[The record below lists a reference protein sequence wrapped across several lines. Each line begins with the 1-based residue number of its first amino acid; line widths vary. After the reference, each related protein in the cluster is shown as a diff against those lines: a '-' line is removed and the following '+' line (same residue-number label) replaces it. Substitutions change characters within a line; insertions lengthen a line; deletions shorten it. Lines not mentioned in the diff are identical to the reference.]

1 MARRPA
7 HLARLPVDPPID
19 RTRAPGATRPRRV
32 HEIAHAKAELDRATT
47 AKARAETELEQLQKQ
62 RAEISERIVA
72 LREQARNARTH
83 AQTCTE
89 TAHQAGMPYQRGQQW
104 VRRFRHQAES
114 VSAALAALVRP
125 MVAADFVNKAVQMLE
140 ETGWVQGH
148 RFLFEHLRRHLLGWP
163 EFLAPAGIAVTMRER
178 VQSTKAGSCPIAA

>member
-1 MARRPA
+1 MLPEFVLPYLRFTIMVMGAF
-7 HLARLPVDPPID
+7 LKARLLLGQ
-19 RTRAPGATRPRRV
+19 TL
-32 HEIAHAKAELDRATT
+32 KAA
-47 AKARAETELEQLQKQ
+47 A
-62 RAEISERIVA
+62 
-72 LREQARNARTH
+72 
-83 AQTCTE
+83 E

-178 VQSTKAGSCPIAA
+178 VQSGGQFPQRTCMDSESSPA